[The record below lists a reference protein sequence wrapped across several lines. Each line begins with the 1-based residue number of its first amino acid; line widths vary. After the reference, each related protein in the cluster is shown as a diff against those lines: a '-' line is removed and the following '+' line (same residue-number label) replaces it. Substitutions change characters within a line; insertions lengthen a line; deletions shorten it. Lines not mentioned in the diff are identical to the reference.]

1 MYSIDRSFQRDFTH
15 SDSTLFPAF
24 IIILYAAD
32 FSYLIRWIIVTYIY
46 ILLNISIANSH
57 ATSAYEC
64 ELLAVIL
71 ELFTKRRR
79 LYDLTSDSAFVT
91 RSRPWQRCLHQCAT
105 HAAGKHGVRIF

>member
-1 MYSIDRSFQRDFTH
+1 MYSIDRSFQRDFTR

-32 FSYLIRWIIVTYIY
+32 FNYLIRWIIVTY

-71 ELFTKRRR
+71 ALFTKRRR
-79 LYDLTSDSAFVT
+79 LYDLTSDSAFAT

-105 HAAGKHGVRIF
+105 RAAGKHGVRIF